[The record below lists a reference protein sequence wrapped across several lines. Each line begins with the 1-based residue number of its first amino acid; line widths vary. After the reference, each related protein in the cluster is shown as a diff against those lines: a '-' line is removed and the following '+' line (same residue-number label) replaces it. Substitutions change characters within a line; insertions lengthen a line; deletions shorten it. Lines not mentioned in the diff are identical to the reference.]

1 MSIFPHPKKNKPKSE
16 RKTMYHVEIPLKLPS
31 LNEYTNANRTKS
43 YKGAKMKKDVQAAIT
58 PFLET
63 LPKIEKPIKIHFTWV
78 EGNKRRDPD
87 NCAFGKK
94 FILDAMVNLGKLKDD
109 NRKNVTAFTD
119 DFEYGK
125 SWMVK
130 LDIEE
135 TE

>member
-1 MSIFPHPKKNKPKSE
+1 
-16 RKTMYHVEIPLKLPS
+16 MYHVEIPLKLPS
-31 LNEYTNANRTKS
+31 LNEMINANRTNA
-43 YKGAKMKKDVQAAIT
+43 YKGAKLKKDTQKKIA
-58 PFLET
+58 PYLEG

-78 EGNKRRDPD
+78 EGNKRRDID
-87 NCAFGKK
+87 NVSAGKK
-94 FILDAMVNLGKLKDD
+94 FILDALVQYGYLTDD
-109 NRKNVTAFTD
+109 NRKVVTAFTD